1 MSRPTKEFMMRDYEE
16 RIGSDTDEALVVS
29 IRGVDAQTNNRMRN
43 ELRKSGI
50 RVTVVRNGLAKL
62 SLKDTPLAGLSPVLE
77 GPSALVYGEQSV
89 VNVAR
94 ELMKWAQEV
103 QNLELKG
110 AILDGM
116 LFEGKDGVERLSKF
130 PTREEAIAKNVTLV
144 LSPGRNLMGAVKAP
158 GANLLAVVKAIQE
171 KLEKGEAIAAVS

>member
-1 MSRPTKEFMMRDYEE
+1 MSRPTKEMLMRDYTE
-16 RIGSDTDEALVVS
+16 RIGEDPVEALVVS

-43 ELRKSGI
+43 ELRTQGI
-50 RVTVVRNGLAKL
+50 RITVVRNGLAKIA
-62 SLKDTPLAGLSPVLE
+62 LKDTPLAGLSPVLD

-94 ELMKWAQEV
+94 ELMKWAKDV
-103 QNLELKG
+103 ANLELKG

-116 LFEGKDGVERLSKF
+116 LFEGAAGVERLSKF

-144 LSPGRNLMGAVKAP
+144 LSPGRKLMGAVKAP
-158 GANLLAVVKAIQE
+158 GANLLAVVKSIQE
-171 KLEKGEAIAAVS
+171 KLEKGETISPVA

>member
-1 MSRPTKEFMMRDYEE
+1 MSRPTKEYMMRDYEE
-16 RIGSDTDEALVVS
+16 RIGVETDEALVVS

-50 RVTVVRNGLAKL
+50 RITVVRNGLAKL
-62 SLKDTPLAGLSPVLE
+62 SLKDTPLGPLASVLE
-77 GPSALVYGEQSV
+77 GPSALVYGEESV

-94 ELMKWAQEV
+94 ELMDWAKKVE
-103 QNLELKG
+103 NLELKG
-110 AILDGM
+110 ALLDGM
-116 LFEGKDGVERLSKF
+116 LFEGKAGVERLSKF

-158 GANLLAVVKAIQE
+158 GANVLAVVKSIQE
-171 KLEKGEAIAAVS
+171 KLEKGEAISAVS

>member
-50 RVTVVRNGLAKL
+50 RVTVIRNGLAKL
-62 SLKDTPLAGLSPVLE
+62 SFKDTPLAGLSPVLE
-77 GPSALVYGEQSV
+77 GPSALVYGEESV

-94 ELMKWAQEV
+94 ELVKWAEEIES
-103 QNLELKG
+103 LELKG

-116 LFEGKDGVERLSKF
+116 LFEGKEGVERLSKF
-130 PTREEAIAKNVTLV
+130 PTREEAIAKNVTLI
-144 LSPGRNLMGAVKAP
+144 LSPGRKLMGAVQAP